1 MRRLVNRL
9 TLFPL
14 IGLLV
19 IAPSQEA
26 FGRAIDLPRQSPQK
40 PRDAGTESG
49 DKDDVRALEPG
60 KPHRRELAGGQ
71 RHSYRIRMDAG
82 QFLKVII
89 EQEGIDVEAQLSG
102 PDGKKIM
109 AFDSDSRLRGQEQVS
124 QVAEA
129 EGDYRLDVQPKQKA
143 AAGVYGIRIEEL
155 RAATINDRDLQEARN
170 AYKKAVNLFG
180 AGKYDEALILFER
193 ALEIREK
200 ALRPDHPD
208 VVESINGLA
217 ILRASKGEYS
227 KAEPLFQHVLA
238 VREKSLGP
246 EDLSV
251 ANSLNNLANLYCYK
265 GAYSKAEPLFQRALA
280 IREKSLGPD
289 HL

>member
-1 MRRLVNRL
+1 MRRIVNRL
-9 TLFPL
+9 ALYPLF
-14 IGLLV
+14 GLLV
-19 IAPSQEA
+19 VAPTQVA
-26 FGRAIDLPRQSPQK
+26 FRRAIDPPRQSPQK

-71 RHSYRIRMDAG
+71 RHSYLIRMGAG

-109 AFDSDSRLRGQEQVS
+109 AFDSDSRLRGQEQVA

-129 EGDYRLDVQPKQKA
+129 EGDYRLDVQPKQKAA

-180 AGKYDEALILFER
+180 AGKYDEALILF
-193 ALEIREK
+193 
-200 ALRPDHPD
+200 
-208 VVESINGLA
+208 
-217 ILRASKGEYS
+217 
-227 KAEPLFQHVLA
+227 
-238 VREKSLGP
+238 
-246 EDLSV
+246 
-251 ANSLNNLANLYCYK
+251 
-265 GAYSKAEPLFQRALA
+265 
-280 IREKSLGPD
+280 
-289 HL
+289 